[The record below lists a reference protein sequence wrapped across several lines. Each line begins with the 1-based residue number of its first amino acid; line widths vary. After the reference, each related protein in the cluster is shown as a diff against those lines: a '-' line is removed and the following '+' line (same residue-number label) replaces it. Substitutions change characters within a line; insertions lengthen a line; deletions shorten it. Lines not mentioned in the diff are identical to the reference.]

1 MGLHLLEADENKD
14 ACIHLLHEEESRG
27 GLELALGA
35 GVLWHLA
42 WQPFP
47 VGALSSM

>member
-1 MGLHLLEADENKD
+1 LEADEDKD
-14 ACIHLLHEEESRG
+14 ACVHLLHEEERRG

-42 WQPFP
+42 WQLYGFP
-47 VGALSSM
+47 VGTLSSM